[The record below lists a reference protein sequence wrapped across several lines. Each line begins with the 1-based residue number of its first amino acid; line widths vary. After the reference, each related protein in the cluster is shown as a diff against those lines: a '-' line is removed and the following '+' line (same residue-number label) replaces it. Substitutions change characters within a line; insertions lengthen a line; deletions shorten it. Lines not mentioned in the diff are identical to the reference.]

1 VARISRRPTSS
12 LLPAALSQVALN
24 GDATVLSFIIRR
36 FLTAI
41 PTLFLIITIS
51 FFLVRLAPGGPFD
64 LERPLE
70 AKVMENLN
78 RIYKLDR
85 SLFEQYLLYLGAI
98 ARGDFGPSF
107 IMRDFSV
114 AELFARG
121 LPVSMTL
128 GALAMLVA
136 VLVGGTLGATAA
148 FRQNSAID
156 YLVTGLGA
164 FGLTIP
170 TFVVAP
176 VLPIVFGLTLAALPV
191 AGWNDGSPRNLILPV
206 ITLSLPQIAVV
217 SRMTRAA
224 MIENLRSNHIRT
236 LRSLGLPP
244 RIIVQHALRGAALP
258 VVSYLGPAAAALLTG
273 SVVVETIFSLPGVG
287 RYFVEAALNRDY
299 TLVMGTVVVVAV
311 FVLLFNLIV
320 DILYAVIDPRVRYD

>member
-1 VARISRRPTSS
+1 VLPFVFRR
-12 LLPAALSQVALN
+12 L
-24 GDATVLSFIIRR
+24 
-36 FLTAI
+36 LTAI
-41 PTLFLIITIS
+41 PTLFLIVTIS
-51 FFLVRLAPGGPFD
+51 FFLIRLAPGGPFD

-85 SLFEQYLLYLGAI
+85 PLFEQYLLYLGAI
-98 ARGDFGPSF
+98 ARFDFGPSF
-107 IMRDFSV
+107 IMRDFTV
-114 AELFARG
+114 AELFRNG
-121 LPVSMTL
+121 LPVSMRI
-128 GALAMLVA
+128 GALALSVA
-136 VLVGGTLGATAA
+136 VLVGGTVGAIAA

-156 YLVTGLGA
+156 YLVTGLGT

-176 VLPIVFGLTLAALPV
+176 VLQIVFGLMLAWLPV
-191 AGWNDGSPRNLILPV
+191 AGWAGGAPRNLILPV
-206 ITLSLPQIAVV
+206 ITLALPQIAVV
-217 SRMTRAA
+217 ARMTRAA

-236 LRSLGLPP
+236 LRSLGLPTSV
-244 RIIVQHALRGAALP
+244 IIRHALRGAALP

-273 SVVVETIFSLPGVG
+273 SVVVETIFSLPGIG

-311 FVLLFNLIV
+311 FVLVFNLVV

>member
-1 VARISRRPTSS
+1 
-12 LLPAALSQVALN
+12 
-24 GDATVLSFIIRR
+24 VLSFVFRR
-36 FLTAI
+36 FVSAI
-41 PTLFLIITIS
+41 PTLFLIVTIS
-51 FFLVRLAPGGPFD
+51 FFLIRLAPGGPFD

-70 AKVMENLN
+70 AKVMENLS

-85 SLFEQYLLYLGAI
+85 PLFEQYLLYLGAV

-107 IMRDFSV
+107 IMRDFTV

-121 LPVSMTL
+121 LPISMML
-128 GALAMLVA
+128 GALALTVA
-136 VLVGGTLGATAA
+136 VAVGGTLGTVAA

-156 YLVTGLGA
+156 YMVTGLGT

-176 VLPIVFGLTLAALPV
+176 VLQIVFGLTLSLLPV
-191 AGWNDGSPRNLILPV
+191 AGWTGSPRNLILPV

-217 SRMTRAA
+217 ARMTRAA

-236 LRSLGLPP
+236 LRSLGLPN
-244 RIIVQHALRGAALP
+244 RVIVRHALRGAALP

-273 SVVVETIFSLPGVG
+273 SVVVETIFALPGVG

-311 FVLLFNLIV
+311 FVLFFNLVV

>member
-1 VARISRRPTSS
+1 
-12 LLPAALSQVALN
+12 
-24 GDATVLSFIIRR
+24 VLSFVFRR

-98 ARGDFGPSF
+98 VRGDFGPSF
-107 IMRDFSV
+107 ILRDFSV

-136 VLVGGTLGATAA
+136 VTVGGTLGTIAA

-156 YLVTGLGA
+156 YIVTGIGA

-170 TFVVAP
+170 TFVIAP
-176 VLPIVFGLTLAALPV
+176 VLQIVFGLALSLVPV
-191 AGWNDGSPRNLILPV
+191 AGWNNGSPRNLILPV
-206 ITLSLPQIAVV
+206 ITLALPQIAVV
-217 SRMTRAA
+217 ARMIRGA

-236 LRSLGLPP
+236 LRSLGLPSAV
-244 RIIVQHALRGAALP
+244 IVRHALRGAVLP

-299 TLVMGTVVVVAV
+299 TLVMGTVVLVAV
-311 FVLLFNLIV
+311 FVLIFNLIV